1 MPKTGKTT
9 EWIPPEIDDDKVYR
23 QCGKCGEIIEDLSRL
38 AGLHKSCPKC
48 GQSSETTNACTPP
61 AKAGTTPP
69 EPNVFLPSFVCQKC
83 GEKTN
88 GAAVRINGKWEY
100 LHKCQTSKQ
109 TNLTATKI
117 GESVPLTKRDE
128 ARAKPSSP
136 KTGKALFVVIGF
148 FILFTP
154 MILDAWGIV
163 YIHFI
168 VQILIGFP
176 VLLSLGLVEEWY
188 EGVKKPHK
196 KVDATVMI
204 GGLAVFLGIFFVLLA
219 VGVKKHK
226 PHKPDDYAV
235 SDREKTLAAIN
246 HRDSGPSSQSSRTSS
261 QFSSWDGS
269 HRKLVEAVKRD
280 LHDPGSFSHVETAY
294 DADAKDG
301 HLYVVMDYRAKNKL
315 GAVVLERAGATI
327 EPRTGE
333 ILLGPLLLPRNMP
346 MK

>member
-1 MPKTGKTT
+1 MPTIDDRIILACSACGARFKGRRGLVGRRGQCPKCGLQCCLLEPPPPLTAMPKTGKTT

-188 EGVKKPHK
+188 EGVKNHIK
-196 KVDATVMI
+196 KWM
-204 GGLAVFLGIFFVLLA
+204 
-219 VGVKKHK
+219 
-226 PHKPDDYAV
+226 
-235 SDREKTLAAIN
+235 
-246 HRDSGPSSQSSRTSS
+246 
-261 QFSSWDGS
+261 
-269 HRKLVEAVKRD
+269 
-280 LHDPGSFSHVETAY
+280 
-294 DADAKDG
+294 
-301 HLYVVMDYRAKNKL
+301 
-315 GAVVLERAGATI
+315 
-327 EPRTGE
+327 PR
-333 ILLGPLLLPRNMP
+333 
-346 MK
+346 